1 MQDRARAKETDDYQ
15 ASNMKFDEQE
25 HEQLMGEATNMDRVL
40 KGEQVITICPPAADY
55 TMITNL
61 RALMATP
68 AA

>member
-1 MQDRARAKETDDYQ
+1 MQDRARAKEADDYQ

-40 KGEQVITICPPAADY
+40 KGEQVITTCPPAADY
-55 TMITNL
+55 TMITDL
-61 RALMATP
+61 RASTATL